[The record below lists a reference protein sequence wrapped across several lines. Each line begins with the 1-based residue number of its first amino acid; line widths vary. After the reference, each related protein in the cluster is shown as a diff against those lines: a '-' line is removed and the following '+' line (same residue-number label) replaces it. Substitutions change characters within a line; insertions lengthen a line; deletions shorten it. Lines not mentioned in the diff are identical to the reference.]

1 MNSKTAKI
9 VEVLV
14 YVQPAKVK
22 DLCLGNVPKQML
34 RRQEIYPKTWLL
46 DSPTGTIFSSP
57 ISSKLYNFDFSIKLD
72 NYIHQA
78 SKEVEL
84 LHKMHFGQIMLDMW
98 WKWEAKL
105 IV

>member
-1 MNSKTAKI
+1 M
-9 VEVLV
+9 EVLV

-22 DLCLGNVPKQML
+22 DLCLGNVPKQVL
-34 RRQEIYPKTWLL
+34 RRQEIYLKTWLL
-46 DSPTGTIFSSP
+46 GSPTGTIFSSL
-57 ISSKLYNFDFSIKLD
+57 ILSKFYNFEFSIKLD
-72 NYIHQA
+72 DYIHQA

-84 LHKMHFGQIMLDMW
+84 LYKMHFWQIMFNMW